1 MTTDTYSQRLVTLMS
16 PASAD
21 AFNAASRERRFGGR
35 DLARF
40 GVRLFAHQNGICV
53 RCGNAILHPVDG
65 DVSHSVP
72 SEWHRGDSATRVR
85 GGYLPGNLSLWHR
98 VCNSTFGDRVAT
110 PDVLRRPDLIPL
122 DWTTLPRYADPGPH
136 PFVADLP

>member
-1 MTTDTYSQRLVTLMS
+1 MTTDTYSQRLTTLMS

-40 GVRLFAHQNGICV
+40 AVRLFAAQGGVCV

-72 SEWHRGDSATRVR
+72 AEFHATGQGRAR

-110 PDVLRRPDLIPL
+110 PDVLRRPDLIVL
-122 DWTTLPRYADPGPH
+122 DWANLPRYSDPGQH
-136 PFVADLP
+136 PYVRDLP